1 MSVHLNVRI
10 SKVMRTPIKKGVRT
24 YATYATY
31 ANCRNLNDEEHVM
44 HSKSDNRNQD

>member
-24 YATYATY
+24 YATYA
-31 ANCRNLNDEEHVM
+31 NCLNLNDEEHVM